1 MLKFSQIEIQHL
13 LRAWL
18 AISIAFGILL
28 TKGAGF
34 NVFSSSFTYYFLIS
48 AFSVGIG
55 FLVHKLSHKYVAQK
69 CNYFAEFRANNFML
83 IIAILMSFLGFIIA
97 APGAVMIKAY
107 YMTKERNGKISLA
120 GPAAS
125 LGIAIIFFILLY
137 FFPGNLLF
145 YYGSWINLILAAFN
159 LIPFPGFDGSKIFA
173 WSKPVYITTA
183 AITVLMLVLINLI

>member
-1 MLKFSQIEIQHL
+1 MLKFSQTEIQHL
-13 LRAWL
+13 IKAWL

-34 NVFSSSFTYYFLIS
+34 NVFSNSFTYYFLIS

-55 FLVHKLSHKYVAQK
+55 FLVHELSHKYVAQK
-69 CNYFAEFRANNFML
+69 YNYFAEFRANNFML
-83 IIAILMSFLGFIIA
+83 GIAVLMSFLGFIIA

-120 GPAAS
+120 GPTAS

-137 FFPGNLLF
+137 LFPGNLLF
-145 YYGSWINLILAAFN
+145 YYGSWINIILAAFN
-159 LIPFPGFDGSKIFA
+159 LIPFPGFDGSKIFS

-183 AITVLMLVLINLI
+183 AITVLMLILINIL